1 MEVVLVIVIVVLLVG
16 AGVGFFLF
24 RRHYQQRLQ
33 YYDPGNTRRNDE
45 ARRSERDGWQHRE
58 KQ

>member
-24 RRHYQQRLQ
+24 RRHYQQLLKMAM
-33 YYDPGNTRRNDE
+33 RR
-45 ARRSERDGWQHRE
+45 AQKSE
-58 KQ
+58 